1 LPCDDS
7 SSASM
12 STLAGNE
19 VIRVMLA
26 DDHRMLRDSLKLLL
40 ENHGCEVVGEA
51 STAEDALALAIRV
64 RPQVLVLDLEMPGV
78 GGLAITHHI
87 VKLAPAP
94 RVLILSAYDDEEYVM
109 EALTR
114 AGASGYLVKSDGADE
129 LINAVRAI
137 NAGKRYLSP
146 SIAPILLSR
155 LQSSDPSHS
164 TLELLTR
171 REREVLRLIG
181 QGATSKE
188 IAQRLKISPKT
199 AQVHRDNL
207 KQKLNLRT
215 TADMVRYAIKHRI
228 VNPE

>member
-1 LPCDDS
+1 
-7 SSASM
+7 M
-12 STLAGNE
+12 SIVAGSN

-26 DDHRMLRDSLKLLL
+26 DDHRVLRDSLKLLL
-40 ENHGCEVVGEA
+40 EQNGCEVVGEA
-51 STAEDALALAIRV
+51 STGEEALGVAARV
-64 RPQVLVLDLEMPGV
+64 RPQVLVMDLEMPGV
-78 GGLAITHHI
+78 GGLAITHRV
-87 VKLAPAP
+87 VKLSPAP
-94 RVLILSAYDDEEYVM
+94 RVLILSAYDDEEYVI

-114 AGASGYLVKSDGADE
+114 AGAAGYLLKSDGASE

-146 SIAPILLSR
+146 SVAPILLGR
-155 LQSSDPSHS
+155 LQSPNPMRPILD
-164 TLELLTR
+164 LLTR

-188 IAQRLKISPKT
+188 VAHRLGISPKT

-215 TADMVRYAIKHRI
+215 TAALVSYAIKHRI
-228 VNPE
+228 VNPD